1 MSAALSFSI
10 PTIASCLDLKPCL
23 FPLAGGEPRAIPGVA
38 ITDAPI
44 QWSEDGRSL
53 YMFRFGALPTTIERV
68 DVATGKR
75 TQWKTLAPADPAGV
89 HGINLVRMTRDTR
102 VCLYTYLRTFSD
114 LYLVQ
119 GLN

>member
-1 MSAALSFSI
+1 M
-10 PTIASCLDLKPCL
+10 
-23 FPLAGGEPRAIPGVA
+23 
-38 ITDAPI
+38 
-44 QWSEDGRSL
+44 
-53 YMFRFGALPTTIERV
+53 

-75 TQWKTLAPADPAGV
+75 TQWKTLAPADLAGV

-102 VCLYTYLRTFSD
+102 VCLYSYLRTFSD

>member
-1 MSAALSFSI
+1 
-10 PTIASCLDLKPCL
+10 
-23 FPLAGGEPRAIPGVA
+23 
-38 ITDAPI
+38 
-44 QWSEDGRSL
+44 
-53 YMFRFGALPTTIERV
+53 MFRFGALPTTIERV